1 MINMRTMRVTFRGI
15 GYDVE
20 LVYDTDDPMSYEHVS
35 IKRVGGD
42 FNRLRFFRMSPEW
55 AMFDNEIDREWNEW
69 IGTREDAMD
78 VVHANI
84 EDEMIDKMISD
95 IDRVLT

>member
-1 MINMRTMRVTFRGI
+1 MINTRTMRVTFRGI
-15 GYDVE
+15 AYDVV
-20 LVYDTDDPMSYEHVS
+20 LSYDTDDPMRYEHVS
-35 IKRVGGD
+35 IKPAGNN
-42 FNRLRFFRMSPEW
+42 FNFLRKFRLSPEW